1 MDHHNLDIYPEPRDK
16 SPLYINEPWI
26 IDETADMRVSVP
38 DPATDNVRV
47 YVPLDLNRETIL
59 RRLQYIKSKYGDVD
73 WRNET
78 SISVEVAL
86 LIHQIEIYDQV
97 HYVRHMPKVS
107 THPGEKIHSV
117 EATSLVKEFIKELE
131 EIDSSGDTFPY
142 EKIEELRKEFDL

>member
-1 MDHHNLDIYPEPRDK
+1 MDHHNLDIYPEPRDNT
-16 SPLYINEPWI
+16 PLYINEPWI
-26 IDETADMRVSVP
+26 IDETADIRVSEP

-47 YVPLDLNRETIL
+47 YVPLDLNRETII

-78 SISVEVAL
+78 SISVEIAL

-97 HYVRHMPKVS
+97 HYVRHMPKAT
-107 THPGEKIHSV
+107 THPSEKAYSI

-142 EKIEELRKEFDL
+142 DKIEELRKEFDL

>member
-1 MDHHNLDIYPEPRDK
+1 MDHHNLDIYPIPRDK

-26 IDETADMRVSVP
+26 IDETADMRVSGP

-97 HYVRHMPKVS
+97 HYVRHMPKTS
-107 THPGEKIHSV
+107 THPGEKAHSV
-117 EATSLVKEFIKELE
+117 EVTSLVKEFIKELE

-142 EKIEELRKEFDL
+142 EIIEELRKEFDL

>member
-1 MDHHNLDIYPEPRDK
+1 MDHHNLDICPIPRDK

-26 IDETADMRVSVP
+26 IDETADIRVSEP
-38 DPATDNVRV
+38 DPAADNVRV

-59 RRLQYIKSKYGDVD
+59 RRLRYIKSKYGDVD

-97 HYVRHMPKVS
+97 HYARHMPKAL
-107 THPGEKIHSV
+107 TNPGEKAHSM

>member
-1 MDHHNLDIYPEPRDK
+1 MDHHNLDICPIPRDK

-26 IDETADMRVSVP
+26 IDETADIRVSEP
-38 DPATDNVRV
+38 DPAADNVRV

-86 LIHQIEIYDQV
+86 LI
-97 HYVRHMPKVS
+97 
-107 THPGEKIHSV
+107 
-117 EATSLVKEFIKELE
+117 
-131 EIDSSGDTFPY
+131 
-142 EKIEELRKEFDL
+142 

>member
-1 MDHHNLDIYPEPRDK
+1 MDHHNLDICPIPRDK

-26 IDETADMRVSVP
+26 IDETADIRVSEP
-38 DPATDNVRV
+38 DPASDNVRV

-73 WRNET
+73 WKNET

-97 HYVRHMPKVS
+97 QYVRHMPKAS
-107 THPGEKIHSV
+107 TQPGEKTHSM

>member
-1 MDHHNLDIYPEPRDK
+1 MDHHVLDIYPNPRDK

-26 IDETADMRVSVP
+26 IDETADMRITDP
-38 DPATDNVRV
+38 DSAADNIRV
-47 YVPLDLNRETIL
+47 YVPLDLNKEAIL
-59 RRLQYIKSKYGDVD
+59 RRLRDIKSKYGDVD

-97 HYVRHMPKVS
+97 HYTRHMPKPS
-107 THPGEKIHSV
+107 TFPGEKVHSA
-117 EATSLVKEFIKELE
+117 EATQLVKEFVNELE

-142 EKIEELRKEFDL
+142 EVIEELKQEFDL